1 MATMDIFNQDA
12 FSMVSMTQAITR
24 TPYQPRRLG
33 ALGLF
38 TPHPITTTAAAIE
51 EMNGTLKVIQ
61 TDQRGAP
68 IQQRGAE
75 KRNLRYFGT
84 RRIAKGDTIRAEEIQ
99 GIRAFGSETELMQV
113 QAEVARRLDGPVGIR
128 RDVELTKENMRLGAV
143 QGIVLD
149 ADGSVIYNWF
159 TEWGVSQPAE
169 VAFDLNNASPTP
181 GALRKKCNDV
191 VRKVTRGAKGMMVQG
206 SGVHALCGDDFWDAL
221 ITHPD
226 VEKTYLNWEAAANLR
241 EGTAWQAFNFGG
253 ISWENYRGTD
263 DGTTVAVATDK
274 VKFFPDNAPG
284 VFEEINSPAESF
296 EYVNT
301 PGMPE
306 YSMIVPDQK
315 RNMFVDVEV
324 YSYPLFICTTP
335 GALQRGKIGA

>member
-12 FSMVSMTQAITR
+12 FSMVSLTNAIDR
-24 TPYQPRRLG
+24 TPFQPQRLG
-33 ALGLF
+33 QMGLF
-38 TPHPITTTAAAIE
+38 TPMPVRTITVGVE
-51 EMNGTLKVIQ
+51 DRDGKLSVIQ
-61 TDQRGAP
+61 TSERGAP
-68 IQQRGAE
+68 LQQRATE
-75 KRNLRYFGT
+75 KRKIRDFRT
-84 RRIAKGDTIRAEEIQ
+84 ARIAKGDHLTASEIQ

-128 RDVELTKENMRLGAV
+128 RDVELTKENMRLGAI

-159 TEWGVSQPAE
+159 TEWGLAQPAE
-169 VAFDLNNASPTP
+169 IDFDLDNASPVA

-191 VRKVTRGAKGMMVQG
+191 VRKVTRGAKGMMTQG
-206 SGVHALCGDDFWDAL
+206 SGVGALCGDEFWDAF

-263 DGTTVAVATDK
+263 DGTTVAVGSQK
-274 VKFFPDNAPG
+274 VNFFPANSPG
-284 VFEEINSPAESF
+284 VFQEAMSPGESF
-296 EYVNT
+296 EFVNT
-301 PGMPE
+301 PGLPE
-306 YSMIVPDQK
+306 YAMIVPDK
-315 RNMFVDVEV
+315 DRNMFVDIEV
-324 YSYPLFICTTP
+324 YSYPLFLCSTP
-335 GALQRGKIGA
+335 AALQRGKMT